1 SFGIL
6 ERATP
11 YGTLRFGNELRPSG
25 FWNGLRPMEHFVSG
39 TDFFLREFGT
49 GYALWN
55 TSFRDNWIGLRPDR
69 KKKLLFGHSIER

>member
-1 SFGIL
+1 MEHFVSGMDFFLRDFGTGYALWNTSFREWTSSFGIL

-39 TDFFLREFGT
+39 TDFF
-49 GYALWN
+49 
-55 TSFRDNWIGLRPDR
+55 
-69 KKKLLFGHSIER
+69 